1 MDEPPANPVHLP
13 ASRFLAERLGDFGPR
28 VGLVLGS
35 GLGFFADERIDAV
48 STVPYADIPDF
59 PRSTVEG
66 HAGQW
71 VAGRVAGQPVL
82 CMQGRFHF
90 YEGYGMDQ
98 LALPVRIMRELG
110 VEILILTNA
119 AGGVREGMR
128 PGDFMLLSD
137 HINFI
142 GANPLRGPNAD
153 AFGTR
158 FPDMSVP
165 YDTELRARARQAAA
179 DLAIPLAEGVYLA
192 VSGPSF
198 ETPAEIRA
206 FRTLGADAVGMSTVP
221 ECIVARHCGMRV
233 CAVSCITNLASGL
246 TGEALTH
253 EEVAETAD
261 RVRRPFANL
270 IEGLLTRLP
279 PP

>member
-1 MDEPPANPVHLP
+1 MKVPPSTPLNLP
-13 ASRFLAERLGDFGPR
+13 ASRFLADRLGDFRPR

-35 GLGFFADERIDAV
+35 GLGFFADERIRKVAA
-48 STVPYADIPDF
+48 VPYGDIPDF

-71 VAGRVAGQPVL
+71 VAGTAGGQPVL
-82 CMQGRFHF
+82 CMQGRFHY

-98 LALPVRIMRELG
+98 LALPVRVMRELG
-110 VEILILTNA
+110 VETLILTNA

-137 HINFI
+137 HINFM

-158 FPDMSVP
+158 FPDMSEP
-165 YDTELRARARQAAA
+165 YDPGLRFLARATAA
-179 DLAIPLAEGVYLA
+179 DLGIPLAEGVYLA

-221 ECIVARHCGMRV
+221 ECIVARHCGVHV

-246 TGEALTH
+246 GGEALTH
-253 EEVAETAD
+253 AEVAETAD
-261 RVRRPFANL
+261 RVRSPFADL
-270 IEGLLTRLP
+270 IAGLLARLP
-279 PP
+279 

>member
-1 MDEPPANPVHLP
+1 MHLP
-13 ASRFLAERLGDFGPR
+13 ASRFLADRLGTFRPR

-48 STVPYADIPDF
+48 GSVPYADIPDF

-66 HAGQW
+66 HAGRW
-71 VAGRVAGQPVL
+71 VAGTVAGQSVL

-90 YEGYGMDQ
+90 YEGYGMEQ
-98 LALPVRIMRELG
+98 LALPVRVMRELG
-110 VEILILTNA
+110 VEIFLLTNA
-119 AGGVREGMR
+119 AGGVRDGMR

-137 HINFI
+137 HINFM
-142 GANPLRGPNAD
+142 GANPLRGANAD

-165 YDTELRARARQAAA
+165 YDADLRALARATAA
-179 DLAIPLAEGVYLA
+179 DLGLALAEGVYLA

-206 FRTLGADAVGMSTVP
+206 FRALGADAVGMSTVP
-221 ECIVARHCGMRV
+221 ECIVARHAGMRV

-246 TGEALTH
+246 SGDALTH
-253 EEVAETAD
+253 KEVAETAA
-261 RVRRPFANL
+261 RVRRPFADL
-270 IEGLLTRLP
+270 IEGLLARQP
-279 PP
+279 